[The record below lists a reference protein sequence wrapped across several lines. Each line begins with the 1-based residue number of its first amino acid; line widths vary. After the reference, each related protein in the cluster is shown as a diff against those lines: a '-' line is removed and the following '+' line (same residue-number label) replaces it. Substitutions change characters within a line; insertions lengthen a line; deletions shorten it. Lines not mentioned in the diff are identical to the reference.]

1 MIIQV
6 RSNHFMDITLFIIL
20 IKLLQSICKQAKRS
34 TNKYTICIPVFQLF
48 CHIQHAL
55 AGRNH
60 IINND
65 HILAG
70 YRVAQE
76 LMSNDRVFTIYNGR
90 IITTFVEHTHI
101 NTKNIGEIYSSCHST
116 FIRADDH
123 QMFVVDL
130 QIRYGTKQ
138 RFQELI
144 SRHEIIKTG
153 QRNCILYTRIMSVES
168 DNIGNTHTNQ
178 LLQSHCTV
186 QRFTFAAFMLS
197 SFIQERHNNVDTVS
211 FSCSSSDDTF
221 QILEMIIRR
230 HMIFITIYFI
240 SDTVVGDIAKNE
252 KIHSTDR
259 FVDDTFCFTGTETR
273 AVTVNKERFLC
284 IS

>member
-1 MIIQV
+1 
-6 RSNHFMDITLFIIL
+6 MDITLFIIL
-20 IKLLQSICKQAKRS
+20 IKLLQSIRKQTKSS
-34 TNKYTICIPVFQLF
+34 TNKYTVCIAILQLF
-48 CHIQHAL
+48 CYIQHTL
-55 AGRNH
+55 AGRDH
-60 IINND
+60 IIDND

-70 YRVAQE
+70 NRVTQE
-76 LMSNDRVFTIYNGR
+76 LMSNDRVLAVYDGR

-101 NTKNIGEIYSSCHST
+101 NTKNIGEIYGSCHST

-123 QMFVVDL
+123 QMFIVDL

-153 QRNCILYTRIMSVES
+153 QRNRILYTRIMSVKS
-168 DNIGNTHTNQ
+168 DDVGNTHVNQ

-186 QRFTFAAFMLS
+186 QRLTFAAFMLS
-197 SFIQERHNNVDTVS
+197 SFIQERHNNIDTMR
-211 FSCSSSDDTF
+211 FSGSSSDDTF

-230 HMIFITIYFI
+230 HMILITAYLI
-240 SDTVVGDIAKNE
+240 SNTVVGDIAKNE

-273 AVTVNKERFLC
+273 AVTVDQVRFLRVA
-284 IS
+284 